1 MKFHIW
7 IYVYLSLQTC
17 CIGFNSNILNQ
28 WTGSYFAP
36 YYYMGNEKFQTTQPE
51 SYLFGD
57 NVDLQYLGPKAQNVI
72 VWLL

>member
-1 MKFHIW
+1 M
-7 IYVYLSLQTC
+7 YLYLKKC
-17 CIGFNSNILNQ
+17 

-72 VWLL
+72 VFLVDLFYS